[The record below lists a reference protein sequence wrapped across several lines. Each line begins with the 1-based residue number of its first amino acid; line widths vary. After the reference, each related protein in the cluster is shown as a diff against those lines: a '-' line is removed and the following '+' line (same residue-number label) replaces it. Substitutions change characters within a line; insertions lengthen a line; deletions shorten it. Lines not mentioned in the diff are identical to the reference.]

1 MNETD
6 ITEALVLAPDVGLVA
21 VDELSLAL
29 RRQLA
34 AQPGDHAVT
43 RRLARDHSKLIGADA
58 AALLEHF
65 RHPITIV
72 DAVIAFSDRRGID
85 PEQTLEQAFPLLQ
98 ALLRSRFLVDAR
110 SPHASPVKSLFRVGE
125 PFGDLTIV
133 ERVQCLDDTEVYKA
147 VGSDGTMVALK
158 VLRRPDDDALRAALE
173 REVLVLA
180 HFNDVA
186 ASGTVARGQG
196 GRPDAGEGHRI
207 VPRLVGAG
215 NHHDLPYVQT
225 EWVDGSSADAIA
237 ENLRSYRNIDTLF
250 DVCLAIIDT
259 YAQLHRLG
267 IVHGDVHPGNII
279 VANSTAI
286 TLVDFGSASIS
297 GCDDRSQ
304 TPARQGVAQYF
315 EPEFAR
321 SVLTGAS
328 NPRATFHSDQYALA
342 AVLYLLLAGQHHLP
356 LSTHK
361 TAMLRQIAYEQPI
374 LDDELVV
381 SSGLDTVLRRALATE
396 SDRRHSSTAE
406 FGRAFRRAVGDSRR
420 RFRAAQRRGAE
431 DSMHAFVQQTLQR
444 LRGSTIEDMAPPR
457 CSVALGA
464 GGVAYLFYRAALHRE
479 DPDLL
484 AHADIWCTAAAGS
497 AQRHDAFE
505 SEEMGIAATTI
516 GEVSVLHGIAGLSVL
531 QALVARAFGA
541 DSGLRHAVS
550 TFVSHHS
557 ATAHDLDFVCGRPGS
572 LAAACSLL
580 ELFPAADPGASVAA
594 LLDFGADA
602 HRAISARL
610 EALAPVAICEEYPSL
625 GISHGWAGVLY
636 ASLRWRRACAL
647 HGHIA
652 AVCDTD
658 RPLQTRL
665 DELAQCA
672 VPAHGGL
679 AWEWRTRYP
688 EVLNSNVFDA
698 GWCNGSAGMVS
709 LWLLAFEEFHEQRYL
724 ELAHNAATHCA
735 NAPATTADL
744 CCGTVGRGY
753 AMLAMHKHTAEEKWM
768 QRARTYSLEALARS
782 QETRRNSLY
791 KGDLGLA
798 CLLMDLAAP
807 ASATMPFF
815 GSTGY

>member
-406 FGRAFRRAVGDSRR
+406 FGRAFRRAVGDSEDASEPHNGAEPRTRCTPSCSRRCNDYADRPLRTWRR
-420 RFRAAQRRGAE
+420 RDVRWPWGQGEWRIC
-431 DSMHAFVQQTLQR
+431 
-444 LRGSTIEDMAPPR
+444 STAPPYIEKTRTCWRMPTSGAPPR
-457 CSVALGA
+457 PDPPSATTHLRVRRWALPRQPSARCPFCTASPVCQSCRRWLRARLAPTLGYGTPSARSSPTTARPPMTWTSSAGAPAASQRHVRCLNCSRRPIRGPAWRRCSTSAPTPIERSRHGSKPLRPWPFVKSIHRWGYHTA
-464 GGVAYLFYRAALHRE
+464 GRGFSMRACGGDGHARSTVTSQPSATLTVLCKPVWTSWRSAPCRRMAALPGNGA
-479 DPDLL
+479 PD
-484 AHADIWCTAAAGS
+484 IQKC
-497 AQRHDAFE
+497 
-505 SEEMGIAATTI
+505 
-516 GEVSVLHGIAGLSVL
+516 
-531 QALVARAFGA
+531 
-541 DSGLRHAVS
+541 
-550 TFVSHHS
+550 
-557 ATAHDLDFVCGRPGS
+557 
-572 LAAACSLL
+572 
-580 ELFPAADPGASVAA
+580 
-594 LLDFGADA
+594 
-602 HRAISARL
+602 
-610 EALAPVAICEEYPSL
+610 
-625 GISHGWAGVLY
+625 
-636 ASLRWRRACAL
+636 
-647 HGHIA
+647 
-652 AVCDTD
+652 
-658 RPLQTRL
+658 
-665 DELAQCA
+665 
-672 VPAHGGL
+672 
-679 AWEWRTRYP
+679 
-688 EVLNSNVFDA
+688 
-698 GWCNGSAGMVS
+698 
-709 LWLLAFEEFHEQRYL
+709 
-724 ELAHNAATHCA
+724 
-735 NAPATTADL
+735 
-744 CCGTVGRGY
+744 
-753 AMLAMHKHTAEEKWM
+753 
-768 QRARTYSLEALARS
+768 
-782 QETRRNSLY
+782 
-791 KGDLGLA
+791 
-798 CLLMDLAAP
+798 
-807 ASATMPFF
+807 
-815 GSTGY
+815 